1 MRKNKGYITIA
12 GAIIFS
18 SIIICFSIITNKP
31 TKPSSDHLTIKVE
44 KTPAEQIIINK
55 IE

>member
-18 SIIICFSIITNKP
+18 SLLIFQLFIPYSLHFLIDLVIIIPIEKISDFS
-31 TKPSSDHLTIKVE
+31 
-44 KTPAEQIIINK
+44 
-55 IE
+55 